1 MSYAAPHIRLRYT
14 LPIVQMSIMKKMFR
28 CVPER
33 LIRYCLLLI
42 CATSSILACS
52 AARAVE
58 PALELHFHNQDQ
70 VLPRSELLQNPAV
83 RTIVILDDVAYKRT
97 MTYRALPLKA
107 IVHKLDQAKA
117 VQFKAEDGFVAI
129 LPTSL
134 LTGAA
139 QPWIAIEPPNAPWP
153 ELKPGGRSAG
163 AFYLVWLS
171 PERSGVGPEQWPYQI
186 ASISASDTLPDAHPQ
201 ILPETSLPKDS
212 AEYRGLQVYSTHCAS
227 CHRINGGGEA
237 SVGPDLNLPFNPT
250 EYFQP
255 AFLRRY
261 IRDPASVRSWP
272 NMTMPGFP
280 QTVISEPQLN
290 DLLAYLRS
298 MARRK
303 SAPKVDAKPPAKN

>member
-1 MSYAAPHIRLRYT
+1 ML
-14 LPIVQMSIMKKMFR
+14 LV
-28 CVPER
+28 CV
-33 LIRYCLLLI
+33 L
-42 CATSSILACS
+42 T
-52 AARAVE
+52 ARAAE
-58 PALELHFHNQDQ
+58 PALELHIGDQHQ
-70 VLPRSELLQNPAV
+70 VLPRSELLKNPAI
-83 RTIVILDDVAYKRT
+83 RTIVIPEDVAYKRT

-107 IVHKLDQAKA
+107 IVPHLDQVPAL
-117 VQFKAEDGFVAI
+117 QFKAEDGFAAT
-129 LPTSL
+129 LPGTL
-134 LTGAA
+134 LNGAA
-139 QPWIAIEPPNAPWP
+139 QPWLAIEPANAPWP

-186 ASISASDTLPDAHPQ
+186 ASISETQALPDEHPQ
-201 ILPETSLPKDS
+201 IVPDASMPKNS

-227 CHRINGGGEA
+227 CHKMNGGGEA

-272 NMTMPGFP
+272 GMKMPAFP
-280 QTVISEPQLN
+280 QTVISDLQLN

-298 MARRK
+298 MARHRNETK
-303 SAPKVDAKPPAKN
+303 APEVSAPAAKN